1 MAFCFNSAG
10 ALIPVAILMHSAFNA
25 SPRFLS
31 AYLADVPTREHPSPE
46 ILLAASFLAVGAL
59 LAILTKGRLAA
70 PASR

>member
-31 AYLADVPTREHPSPE
+31 AYLADVPAHEHPSPE
-46 ILLAASFLAVGAL
+46 ILLAASFLAVGVL